1 MFNTEKAN
9 DLIYFLI
16 HQIMHRFQGQ
26 NFLQMMTAKPLMEF
40 DQGHI
45 QPMTAGNYTG
55 TREEYF
61 NAVRRVMLHLQTGL
75 NNLYDDQYLQLGEL
89 LDEKGIGHNLERNN
103 TLQEHALIFL
113 NVWPHDEEE

>member
-1 MFNTEKAN
+1 
-9 DLIYFLI
+9 
-16 HQIMHRFQGQ
+16 
-26 NFLQMMTAKPLMEF
+26 MMTCKPLMEF

-61 NAVRRVMLHLQTGL
+61 NAVRKVMLHLQTGL

>member
-9 DLIYFLI
+9 ELIYFLI
-16 HQIMHRFQGQ
+16 HQIMNRFRGQ
-26 NFLQMMTAKPLMEF
+26 DFLQMMTCQPIMEF

-45 QPMTAGNYTG
+45 QPMTAGTYGG

-61 NAVRRVMLHLQTGL
+61 NAVREVMLHLQTGL

-89 LDEKGIGHNLERNN
+89 LDERGVGHNLERNN

-113 NVWPHDEEE
+113 NVWPHEEE